1 MEIITQE
8 QADEM
13 IKQEKEKIHQII
25 EQGGKIT
32 KTIIEE
38 KDKTTTIIK
47 IEPVNG
53 ESTSSTVIQNKD
65 GISISSL

>member
-1 MEIITQE
+1 MEELTEQDREEIRRIINE
-8 QADEM
+8 
-13 IKQEKEKIHQII
+13 
-25 EQGGKIT
+25 GGKVT

-38 KDKTTTIIK
+38 KDKTTTIIE

-53 ESTSSTVIQNKD
+53 EATSSTVIQNKD

>member
-38 KDKTTTIIK
+38 KDKTTTIIN

>member
-1 MEIITQE
+1 MEELTEQDREEIRRIINE
-8 QADEM
+8 
-13 IKQEKEKIHQII
+13 
-25 EQGGKIT
+25 GGKVT

-38 KDKTTTIIK
+38 KDKTTTIIE